1 MSATEA
7 ATVVGVEAVDTGTG
21 EIHRPT
27 VLMTED
33 EARIITADIKAWAGT
48 LWQKLKQAYDG
59 QAWRALGYGSWR
71 DYIDTEFDMGKSQA
85 YRLLTHAN
93 AVYEIAEAAG
103 LDPDEL
109 SPAGDTLTERV
120 TRDLDV
126 EAVVEAVRAAMA
138 SIEPGAKATR
148 QEITERI
155 VKAMRAQ
162 NPKPAKAAPPD
173 VPSDAEREAAAFAA
187 GEARA
192 NDDAPPADE
201 PNDND
206 QASDAGGATPAASDG
221 PEQDPAPAAAQD
233 PGKAGAP
240 ESRAAATGSTGASS
254 AGAGDGG
261 GTGDVLPTPPAET
274 LPADWRD
281 LIGHAAYI
289 VRLDPALVAAAAT
302 DDDRADLQALTDW
315 LSLVDEASDPAV
327 LAEPQEQTA

>member
-221 PEQDPAPAAAQD
+221 PEQDPAPAPVPQPHGENAQHGDAPAAGTTAD
-233 PGKAGAP
+233 TP
-240 ESRAAATGSTGASS
+240 ATGAAGDRGASS
-254 AGAGDGG
+254 PATPVAPPS
-261 GTGDVLPTPPAET
+261 LPY
-274 LPADWRD
+274 DWRNRLANACY
-281 LIGHAAYI
+281 LI
-289 VRLDPALVAAAAT
+289 RLDPQQVAEAAT
-302 DDDRADLQALTDW
+302 VDDDADLCALTEW
-315 LSLVDEASDPAV
+315 CFRYVQAK
-327 LAEPQEQTA
+327 EQNA